1 MIQASFG
8 SNYSEVL
15 PEDHEILKN
24 INRQLKRI
32 FLFFGGD
39 FLLCI
44 FCAIVDSIFYLHGF
58 IPKMFLEFF
67 FIILIA
73 IEVTVLLLL
82 KRKTFCIIAGF
93 SYLIGGG
100 AGWLT
105 KIIYICYLIFGKKV
119 KESFDERYS
128 KQYWS
133 FIVFIVQIG
142 VIGVRLYTCYM
153 IKNIYR
159 SLGYYESYR
168 REKEHAEFLEK
179 LGNKIDEDKNKEGD
193 NKDGN
198 NNDGICEIKFDED
211 EENPEEYNEN
221 QI

>member
-67 FIILIA
+67 FLASILN
-73 IEVTVLLLL
+73 L
-82 KRKTFCIIAGF
+82 KKRILSIRLPSK
-93 SYLIGGG
+93 
-100 AGWLT
+100 
-105 KIIYICYLIFGKKV
+105 
-119 KESFDERYS
+119 YS
-128 KQYWS
+128 
-133 FIVFIVQIG
+133 
-142 VIGVRLYTCYM
+142 
-153 IKNIYR
+153 
-159 SLGYYESYR
+159 
-168 REKEHAEFLEK
+168 
-179 LGNKIDEDKNKEGD
+179 
-193 NKDGN
+193 
-198 NNDGICEIKFDED
+198 
-211 EENPEEYNEN
+211 
-221 QI
+221 

>member
-1 MIQASFG
+1 
-8 SNYSEVL
+8 
-15 PEDHEILKN
+15 
-24 INRQLKRI
+24 
-32 FLFFGGD
+32 
-39 FLLCI
+39 
-44 FCAIVDSIFYLHGF
+44 
-58 IPKMFLEFF
+58 
-67 FIILIA
+67 
-73 IEVTVLLLL
+73 
-82 KRKTFCIIAGF
+82 
-93 SYLIGGG
+93 
-100 AGWLT
+100 
-105 KIIYICYLIFGKKV
+105 
-119 KESFDERYS
+119 
-128 KQYWS
+128 
-133 FIVFIVQIG
+133 
-142 VIGVRLYTCYM
+142 M